1 METGAQDSIWYKI
14 DRILD
19 KIAHISSTVLLVP
32 CVVALVGWV
41 FLFGI
46 FIAGR
51 TLFDMNWQFVEEFTQ
66 YWLVMLTF
74 FSLAYVLRAGRHIN
88 IDIVVRL
95 LPGKIRN
102 VLAAITNF
110 LALATVCYLI
120 PKAVDKLS
128 YVYVEEIHSRFTSNI
143 LVWPTYL
150 PIPIGLV
157 VLALALL
164 PQLYRSVMRLVRAE
178 EVESKE

>member
-1 METGAQDSIWYKI
+1 MRLIG
-14 DRILD
+14 
-19 KIAHISSTVLLVP
+19 
-32 CVVALVGWV
+32 
-41 FLFGI
+41 
-46 FIAGR
+46 
-51 TLFDMNWQFVEEFTQ
+51 
-66 YWLVMLTF
+66 
-74 FSLAYVLRAGRHIN
+74 HIN

-110 LALATVCYLI
+110 LALVIVCYLI

-128 YVYVEEIHSRFTSNI
+128 YVYVEEVHSRFSSNI